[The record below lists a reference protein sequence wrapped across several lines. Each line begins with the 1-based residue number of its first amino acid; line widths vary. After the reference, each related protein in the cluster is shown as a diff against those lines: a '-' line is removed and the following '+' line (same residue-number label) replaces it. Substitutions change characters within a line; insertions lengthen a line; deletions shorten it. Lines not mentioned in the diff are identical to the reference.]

1 MRRLF
6 KRIVLSISLVVAFP
20 FILLTYLAELVGGH
34 TIFSTCGTFLGLIPG
49 KTGSFIRVAFY
60 WATLEKMSP
69 DVYIGFGSF
78 FAHRTARVGKGVSI
92 GAYCILG
99 TVTLADGV
107 MIASRVS
114 IPSGKYQHGSFQI
127 LADENAEIRYDRIT
141 IGERTW
147 IGEGSIVMA
156 DVGQDAIIG
165 GGSVVTRAIP
175 DNRVA
180 LGNPARPVVKREE
193 S

>member
-1 MRRLF
+1 MRRLL
-6 KRIVLSISLVVAFP
+6 KRLALSISFVAAFP
-20 FILLTYLAELVGGH
+20 FILLTYLAGLVGGN
-34 TIFSTCGTFLGLIPG
+34 TIFSSCGTLLSLIPG

-78 FAHRTARVGKGVSI
+78 FAHHTARIGKGVSI

-107 MIASRVS
+107 LIASRVS
-114 IPSGKYQHGSFQI
+114 IPSGKFQHGNFQFH
-127 LADENAEIRYDRIT
+127 AGENAEIRYDRIT

-156 DVGQDAIIG
+156 DLGKDVIIG
-165 GGSVVTRAIP
+165 GGSVVTRSIP

-180 LGNPARPVVKREE
+180 MGNPARPVVKREE